1 MSRFYTSAGDSAPVW
16 CRDDQIYQRI
26 AQILEQAR
34 GQVAR
39 TVNTAMVHAYWHI
52 GREIV
57 AITQEGEARARY
69 GNEVVKN
76 LAKRLQR
83 SYGKGFSLAS
93 LFRMRQFYLALPMAR
108 GIQDKAGAI
117 FSTPLRILTEATVS
131 PTGSFRN
138 PDRSKR
144 S

>member
-1 MSRFYTSAGDSAPVW
+1 MASTKSRKPGTPKASKEATPGPGELEHQLYK
-16 CRDDQIYQRI
+16 RI
-26 AQILEQAR
+26 AQILEETR

-57 AITQEGEARARY
+57 AVTQEGEARARY

-93 LFRMRQFYLALPMAR
+93 LFRMRQFYLAFPNGSTIR
-108 GIQDKAGAI
+108 GRRER
-117 FSTPLRILTEATVS
+117 FSQHR
-131 PTGSFRN
+131 
-138 PDRSKR
+138 
-144 S
+144 

>member
-1 MSRFYTSAGDSAPVW
+1 MASTKSRKPATPKASQKIPPGSGDLEH
-16 CRDDQIYQRI
+16 QLYQRI
-26 AQILEQAR
+26 AQILEETR

-57 AITQEGEARARY
+57 AVTQEGEARARY

-93 LFRMRQFYLALPMAR
+93 LFRMRQFYLAFPNGSTIR
-108 GIQDKAGAI
+108 GRRER
-117 FSTPLRILTEATVS
+117 FSQHR
-131 PTGSFRN
+131 
-138 PDRSKR
+138 
-144 S
+144 